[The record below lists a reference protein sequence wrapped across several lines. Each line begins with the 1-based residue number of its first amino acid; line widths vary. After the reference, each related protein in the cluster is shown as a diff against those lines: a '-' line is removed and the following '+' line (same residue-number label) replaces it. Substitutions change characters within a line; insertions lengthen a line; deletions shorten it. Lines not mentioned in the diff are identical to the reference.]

1 MRPLR
6 LSPGGAVRAALGVAL
21 ALVLAGTLASPAT
34 AGRHLHGRQSGP
46 MSSRIAWSQAGSY
59 VLGDSISDF
68 TAATLEDRRPQW
80 TVNAVRGRLVTTLP
94 LLVENLRA
102 VDRRPFRVVVEL
114 GSNQS
119 SGWTKADYVGAI
131 AQLPV
136 STRVLLVTPYKA
148 PGGRWKPKGVRA
160 VARYARWMQQIAR
173 RRPHTCVVPWRAT
186 AMAHRDWLRDG
197 LHPTEE
203 HYGDWVDLI
212 LATDS
217 TCD

>member
-6 LSPGGAVRAALGVAL
+6 PFLGAALAAVL
-21 ALVLAGTLASPAT
+21 ALVVTATLVPPAT
-34 AGRHLHGRQSGP
+34 AGRQLHGRQSGP
-46 MSSRIAWSQAGSY
+46 ASSRLAWSSAGSY

-68 TAATLEDRRPQW
+68 TTQTLVERRPRW

-102 VDRRPFRVVVEL
+102 VDRHPFRVVVEL

-119 SGWTKADYVGAI
+119 SSWTKADYEAAI
-131 AQLPV
+131 GRLPA

-148 PGGRWKPKGVRA
+148 PGGRWKPRGVRT

-173 RRPHTCVVPWRAT
+173 QRPHTCVVPWRAT
-186 AMAHRDWLRDG
+186 AMDHRDWLRDG
-197 LHPTEE
+197 LHPTRE
-203 HYGDWVDLI
+203 HYADWVDLI
-212 LATDS
+212 LTTDE
-217 TCD
+217 TCR